1 MEGFYSK
8 KCGEKLS
15 EVVMRSIYL
24 VTLSHCERSQFEGKG
39 AFAEA
44 VAAFAIKDIFGRL
57 RPKSS
62 PL

>member
-1 MEGFYSK
+1 M
-8 KCGEKLS
+8 S

-39 AFAEA
+39 AFTEA